1 MGKVLG
7 NTQNVKQSYLDYLET
22 FIDTVQSPE
31 SFVPMELVNVMAYI
45 TGETGK
51 EIGVYINRRN
61 RVEAIVIGDDRSVS
75 LPFMDNRRGS
85 NRLSGIRFLHT
96 HPGGSSQPSDVDIN
110 SLKTLRLDGMVVIGV
125 VVYNDKPHVT
135 GVSVTMLERDDEEKL
150 VNTKLYGPYSV
161 KELDKF
167 DELFDIVEDTDVI
180 TSTIGEMTRDEQER
194 AILVGVATRDD
205 EAHLDELAE
214 LARTAGACVVGRF
227 VQKRATIDARYYIGK
242 GLAEELSFHRQ
253 SLNANLIIFDDELTY
268 AQIRNL
274 EEITGVKIIDRTA
287 LILDIFAKRATS
299 LEGKLQ
305 VELAQLQYR
314 LPRLTGMGQALSRLG
329 GGIGTRGPGETKL
342 ETDRRAI
349 NRKINYLQR
358 RLKEVASKREVLRK
372 ERTKNEVP
380 VISLVGYTNAGKS
393 SLMNCLCDADVFVED
408 KLFATL
414 DSTVRKMV
422 TEDNS
427 TYLLVDTVGFI
438 KKLPTHLVE
447 AFKSTLEE
455 ATQADLLLHV
465 VDASSPDLDERI
477 EVVESILKDI
487 GAENK
492 PKYLV
497 VNKMDIVGDGGIV
510 KPGRVFTKTFHVSA
524 KTGEGLD
531 DLRKGIFDFFTRF
544 NNKYDLLVPYKE
556 AWVLPFLHEKGVVK
570 DVQYTEEG
578 IAVTGTLPNQYMYR
592 IREFERGNV

>member
-7 NTQNVKQSYLDYLET
+7 NTQAVKQAQLDYLET
-22 FIDTVQSPE
+22 FIDSVQSPE
-31 SFVPMELVNVMAYI
+31 SFVPIELVNIMAYI

-51 EIGVYINRRN
+51 EIGIYINRRN

-96 HPGGSSQPSDVDIN
+96 HPGGSSLPSDVDLN
-110 SLKTLRLDGMVVIGV
+110 SLKTLRLDGMVVVGV
-125 VVYNDKPHVT
+125 VNYNDKPHVT
-135 GVSVTMLERDDEEKL
+135 GVSVTMLERDEEERL
-150 VNTKLYGPYSV
+150 SNTKLYGPYSL
-161 KELDKF
+161 KELYKF
-167 DELFDIVEDTDVI
+167 DELFEVIEETDDI
-180 TSTIGEMTRDEQER
+180 TSTIGEVTQEEQER
-194 AILVGVATRDD
+194 AILVGVTTRED
-205 EAHLDELAE
+205 EASLDELAE
-214 LARTAGACVVGRF
+214 LARTAGALVVGRF
-227 VQKRATIDARYYIGK
+227 VQKRASIDARYYIGK
-242 GLAEELSFHRQ
+242 GLAEELAFHRQ
-253 SLNANLIIFDDELTY
+253 SLNADLILFDDELSY

-314 LPRLTGMGQALSRLG
+314 LPRLTGMGQVLSRLG

-358 RLKEVASKREVLRK
+358 RLKEIASKREVLRK
-372 ERTKNEVP
+372 ERIKNEVP

-393 SLMNCLCDADVFVED
+393 SLMNCLCETEVFVED

-414 DSTVRKMV
+414 DSTVRKMI

-455 ATQADLLLHV
+455 ATEADLLLHV
-465 VDASSPDLDERI
+465 VDATSPDLEERI

-487 GAENK
+487 GAANK

-497 VNKMDIVGDGGIV
+497 VNKMDLVKDGGIV
-510 KPGRVFTKTFHVSA
+510 KPGRVFAKTFYVSA
-524 KTGEGLD
+524 KTGEGLEE
-531 DLRKGIFDFFTRF
+531 LKKGIFDFFTRF
-544 NNKYDLLVPYKE
+544 YEDFNILVPYKE

-570 DVQYTEEG
+570 DEEYTEDG
-578 IAVTGTLPNQYMYR
+578 IKVTGTLPDQYMHK